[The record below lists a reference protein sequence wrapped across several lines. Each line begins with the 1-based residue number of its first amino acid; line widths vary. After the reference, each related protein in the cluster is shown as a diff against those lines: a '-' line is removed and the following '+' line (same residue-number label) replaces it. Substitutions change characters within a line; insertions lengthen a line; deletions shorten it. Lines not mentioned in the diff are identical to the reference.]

1 MIITNQTPIKDTQ
14 KMGIKE
20 DKIIKE
26 NHQTAKGETKRRKE
40 QTTKKNKK
48 KTKTSNKMA
57 ISTYLLIIT
66 LKVNGLV
73 VPRWWRN
80 RLERP
85 LSPQQ
90 IHQKII

>member
-40 QTTKKNKK
+40 QTENLLYVGSILGFRDGEIYHPRSL
-48 KTKTSNKMA
+48 TS
-57 ISTYLLIIT
+57 
-66 LKVNGLV
+66 
-73 VPRWWRN
+73 
-80 RLERP
+80 
-85 LSPQQ
+85 
-90 IHQKII
+90 